1 MMTDTRSSSLGSGR
15 RIFVLA
21 MASDQAPTGSEPEK
35 RSFFGTF
42 FRILARNLMFLGG
55 GRGRTPEE
63 VDERDDVYRR

>member
-1 MMTDTRSSSLGSGR
+1 
-15 RIFVLA
+15 
-21 MASDQAPTGSEPEK
+21 MASDQETTDGDPEK
-35 RSFFGTF
+35 RSFLGSF

>member
-1 MMTDTRSSSLGSGR
+1 
-15 RIFVLA
+15 
-21 MASDQAPTGSEPEK
+21 MASDQEPTGSEPEK
-35 RSFFGTF
+35 RSVLGTF